1 MHGQTPGDGEGPR
14 GLVCC
19 SPEGHKESDMTWQLN
34 DSNKSGE
41 SLHAFERGINII
53 EYSYFRKTIL
63 ISFLSQSVLPT
74 AVRVKKPIRR
84 LIPNQ
89 SRVSQVAL

>member
-1 MHGQTPGDGEGPR
+1 MLQ
-14 GLVCC
+14 
-19 SPEGHKESDMTWQLN
+19 PEGHKESDMTWQLN
-34 DSNKSGE
+34 NNKSGE
-41 SLHAFERGINII
+41 SLQAFERGINII
-53 EYSYFRKTIL
+53 EYSYLRKKTL